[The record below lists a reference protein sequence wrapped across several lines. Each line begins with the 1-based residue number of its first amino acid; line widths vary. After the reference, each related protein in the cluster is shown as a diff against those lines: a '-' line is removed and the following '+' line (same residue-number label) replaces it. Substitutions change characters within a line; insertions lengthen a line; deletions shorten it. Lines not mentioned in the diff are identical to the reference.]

1 MLFNKK
7 DDLLRQT
14 QKMTS
19 EEVIEAYARLN
30 LYQKAGLLRLLLRDV
45 IFGNKNEQ
53 ISGLQYTDIDVDGA
67 ILLIDKKMFFGA
79 TAINLICTKI
89 KDPSDSLLGLLKVVF
104 TNSSRSK
111 ALFPILLIAR
121 RISLFFKGKPKKIN
135 F

>member
-45 IFGNKNEQ
+45 IFENKSEQ
-53 ISGLQYTDIDVDGA
+53 LSG
-67 ILLIDKKMFFGA
+67 
-79 TAINLICTKI
+79 
-89 KDPSDSLLGLLKVVF
+89 
-104 TNSSRSK
+104 
-111 ALFPILLIAR
+111 
-121 RISLFFKGKPKKIN
+121 
-135 F
+135 

>member
-45 IFGNKNEQ
+45 IFENKNEQ

-67 ILLIDKKMFFGA
+67 IIVAKS
-79 TAINLICTKI
+79 
-89 KDPSDSLLGLLKVVF
+89 SD
-104 TNSSRSK
+104 
-111 ALFPILLIAR
+111 
-121 RISLFFKGKPKKIN
+121 
-135 F
+135 